1 MFSAGVSL
9 IEDFDSG
16 SQKAPRRDD
25 ADSLIHS
32 AVQIETYLG
41 DENRG
46 RTVRTGSGEEC
57 IRETPILP
65 LDHGHMRHG
74 RREKQIS
81 GDGEGQMV

>member
-16 SQKAPRRDD
+16 SQKVPRRDD

-57 IRETPILP
+57 IRETPILS

-81 GDGEGQMV
+81 GSGEGRIV